1 MAGMKFLKRMGQH
14 KIGIVIAVAFTCIA
28 IIPTL
33 FWAVFNFSK
42 TAESIYSEQSAT
54 TEYMINGI
62 DRNIDVYF
70 SEIKKI
76 TDSVFGADV
85 VQSMLKQSGT
95 EGQADISIVNY
106 QNMQAFYADIMGGRS
121 DVVRMVLYSGKKE
134 VYANSSISFAGVY
147 PTDQDTAMEL
157 EKTGGK
163 FIVCGSRY
171 YEYIN
176 GKKYHVLTVGRK
188 IRSLENGEE
197 IGYLLLDIDYKSLHK
212 IAGLDD
218 EEKNLLL
225 ICQPDDRIVFSSTS
239 DEDVGRKYTEAD
251 SYTEAVRAR
260 GKEFVFPSDYYD
272 WTYRIV
278 RNNQENEKLLR
289 ETGRQLIMISVGIS
303 VLIFAASFLIAYSL
317 TRPIR
322 RLENAMYQADLE
334 NYTEE
339 IRTGTPYYEVAHL
352 IDCYNRMIQKIRQLM
367 VEQKELMRKQAAAE
381 YQALQM
387 QITPHFLYNSLDS
400 INCLAEIKNEPEISS
415 MIRGLAHIFQ
425 YNMKFDTGKVSLR
438 DEVEHVK
445 NYCMLQAINYQERFD
460 IIYDIPEDM
469 LKRTVIKFMLQPLV
483 ENAISHGMKGKR
495 SGGHIEISAG
505 DQDGFMMISV
515 KDNGVGMTQKE
526 ALTLKE
532 KLDGKEAALENEQ
545 ETSGHI
551 AVNNV
556 NRRLKYRYG
565 DTAGVTFETEEGV
578 GTTVTVHI
586 PLEKRE

>member
-1 MAGMKFLKRMGQH
+1 MAEKKFWRRMGQH
-14 KIGIVIAVAFTCIA
+14 KIGVVIAVAFTCIA
-28 IIPTL
+28 VIPTV
-33 FWAVFNFSK
+33 FWTIFSFNR
-42 TAESIYSEQSAT
+42 TAERIYSEQHST

-62 DRNIDVYF
+62 DRNIDIYF

-85 VQSMLKQSGT
+85 VQNVLKGT
-95 EGQADISIVNY
+95 GNGQAEISIVNY
-106 QNMQAFYADIMGGRS
+106 QNMQAFYTGLMGGRS
-121 DVVRMVLYSGKKE
+121 DIVRMALYSGEKE
-134 VYANSSISFAGVY
+134 MYVNSSISFAGVY
-147 PTDQDTAMEL
+147 PSDQETTQEL
-157 EKTGGK
+157 EEAGGR
-163 FIVCGSRY
+163 FVICGSRY
-171 YEYIN
+171 YEYVN

-188 IRSLENGEE
+188 IRSLKNGDG
-197 IGYLLLDIDYKSLHK
+197 IGYLLIDIDYKSLHK
-212 IAGLDD
+212 IVGIDN
-218 EEKNLLL
+218 EKKDLLL
-225 ICQPDDRIVFSSTS
+225 ICQPEGRVVFSSAS
-239 DEDVGRKYTEAD
+239 DEDVQKEYTEAA
-251 SYTEAVRAR
+251 SYNEVFKEG
-260 GKEFVFPSDYYD
+260 GKEFVFFSDYYD
-272 WTYRIV
+272 WTYHIIRS
-278 RNNQENEKLLR
+278 NQESEQLLQQ
-289 ETGRQLIMISVGIS
+289 TGSQLILISAGICI
-303 VLIFAASFLIAYSL
+303 LILGASFLIAYSL
-317 TRPIR
+317 TRPIH
-322 RLENAMYQADLE
+322 RLEDAMRKADLE
-334 NYTEE
+334 NYKEE
-339 IRTGTPYYEVAHL
+339 IYTRTPYYEVSHL
-352 IDCYNRMIQKIRQLM
+352 IYCYNRMVQRIRELM
-367 VEQKELMRKQAAAE
+367 TKQKELLRKQAAAE

-425 YNMKFDTGKVSLR
+425 YNMKFDTGKVTLQ
-438 DEVEHVK
+438 DEIQHVK
-445 NYCMLQAINYQERFD
+445 NYCMLQAINYQDRFD
-460 IIYDIPEDM
+460 ITYDIPEDM
-469 LKRTVIKFMLQPLV
+469 LKRKVVKFMLQPLV
-483 ENAISHGMKGKR
+483 ENAISHGMRGKR
-495 SGGHIEISAG
+495 MGGHIEISAG